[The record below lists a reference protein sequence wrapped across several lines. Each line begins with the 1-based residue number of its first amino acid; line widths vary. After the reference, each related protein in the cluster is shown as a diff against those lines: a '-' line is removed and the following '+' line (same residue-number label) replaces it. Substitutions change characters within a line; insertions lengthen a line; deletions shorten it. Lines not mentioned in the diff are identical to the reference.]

1 VIRCVL
7 GDALIEDAIE
17 LQLKSVTAMRNSDE
31 TTASKARLNNDRGQ
45 VESVDDAENG
55 KKYRQKES
63 KSSRQGCV
71 GYGAVMAMRVFYRKD
86 WIDGRGEV
94 SRRFQSIASD
104 VSRISAA
111 KE

>member
-1 VIRCVL
+1 V
-7 GDALIEDAIE
+7 
-17 LQLKSVTAMRNSDE
+17 
-31 TTASKARLNNDRGQ
+31 
-45 VESVDDAENG
+45 
-55 KKYRQKES
+55 
-63 KSSRQGCV
+63 V

-111 KE
+111 KECRRSKQESREMMTWKNFKIVA